1 MLHQVVYCGNV
12 THLNEVLAYQ
22 ISNQEFRLLCKA
34 LDDKTV
40 REVAAE
46 RAHVNP
52 QMLRRVERL
61 VAIDQLLNNA
71 KDGKWEL
78 VRQFLRQQPDII
90 NEKPPYRKYYLAHY
104 LALTG
109 QLDMFKDLS
118 NICEFKLD
126 LIADDKTIDQIA
138 RENNHIEFAEH
149 IENLHLT
156 TNEPIEHNHD
166 DDDDNNNNNNT
177 TENDSSL
184 PYPTTQPFFSQG
196 FYDDPGIMI
205 FSINPT
211 SMGNMFP
218 PQDDSLGFPGHHHH
232 TSDDFHF
239 ATHSLFQG
247 ENPMM
252 TIFTT
257 ESHQNGANNDNE
269 HEMNKKSKSNALPP
283 PMTEEEQ
290 VLYEKTVME
299 NIKKFSAD
307 SLLNAVTCCITK
319 AILRDPGSID
329 LIYFCM
335 NSFFFRFLV
344 VAADGFTYEREAI
357 INWFEH
363 SNRSPMTNQELDN
376 QELKPNHAIKSILKS
391 LAEIKND
398 EKPKINGDKDK

>member
-1 MLHQVVYCGNV
+1 MSEEPSIPNPNGQTQAAATVTPPPPPPPPPPIPSEPDITALFMEAYDCAKNNHNWTKVSSAVSTHPDWLTRIPQGRRWTMLHQVVYCGNV

-22 ISNQEFRLLCKA
+22 ITNEEFRLLCKA

-126 LIADDKTIDQIA
+126 LIADDKTINQIA

-149 IENLHLT
+149 IESLHSN
-156 TNEPIEHNHD
+156 TNESIEHDNHHD
-166 DDDDNNNNNNT
+166 DDHDDDT
-177 TENDSSL
+177 TENDSTL

-205 FSINPT
+205 FSINPA
-211 SMGNMFP
+211 NMFS
-218 PQDDSLGFPGHHHH
+218 PQDEAMPFPSHHH
-232 TSDDFHF
+232 TSNDLHF

-247 ENPMM
+247 HNPLMAL
-252 TIFTT
+252 FSS
-257 ESHQNGANNDNE
+257 ESHHSTANNDSE
-269 HEMNKKSKSNALPP
+269 QEVNKKSKSTAPP
-283 PMTEEEQ
+283 PMTDEEQ
-290 VLYEKTVME
+290 AIYEKTVME
-299 NIKKFSAD
+299 NVKKFSAD

-319 AILRDPGSID
+319 TILHDPG
-329 LIYFCM
+329 LIYFEC
-335 NSFFFRFLV
+335 
-344 VAADGFTYEREAI
+344 I
-357 INWFEH
+357 
-363 SNRSPMTNQELDN
+363 
-376 QELKPNHAIKSILKS
+376 
-391 LAEIKND
+391 
-398 EKPKINGDKDK
+398 